1 MKIKSLIEDVAV
13 PEGNDIFINDKI
25 LKIKGPKGELIRE
38 FSEPLIGINV
48 ENHNVVIKSLA
59 RSLKKKDKR
68 NFRTI
73 RAHIKNMIN
82 GVNKG
87 YVYKL
92 KVCSG
97 HFPITV
103 NIEGNSIVVK
113 NFLGEKVPRRL
124 KFEGV
129 KVSIDGDIISVNG
142 NDKELV
148 GNTSAS
154 IERLTKIKG
163 RDKRIFQD
171 GCYIISKE

>member
-1 MKIKSLIEDVAV
+1 MKIKSLIEDVVV
-13 PEGNDIFINDKI
+13 PEGNNISISDKV

-38 FSEPLIGINV
+38 FSEPLIGVNV
-48 ENHNVVIKSLA
+48 ENHKIVIKSLA
-59 RSLKKKDKR
+59 RNLKKKDKR

-82 GVNKG
+82 GVNNG
-87 YVYKL
+87 YIYKL

-103 NIEGNSIVVK
+103 NIEGNSLVVK

>member
-25 LKIKGPKGELIRE
+25 LKIKGPKGELTRE

-48 ENHNVVIKSLA
+48 ENHKIVIKSLA

-103 NIEGNSIVVK
+103 NIEGNSIVIK

>member
-25 LKIKGPKGELIRE
+25 LKIKGPKGELTRE
-38 FSEPLIGINV
+38 FSEPLIGINF
-48 ENHNVVIKSLA
+48 ENHKIVIKSLA

>member
-25 LKIKGPKGELIRE
+25 LKIKGPKGELTRE
-38 FSEPLIGINV
+38 FSEPLIGINF
-48 ENHNVVIKSLA
+48 ENHKIVIKSLA

-129 KVSIDGDIISVNG
+129 KVSIDGISW
-142 NDKELV
+142 
-148 GNTSAS
+148 
-154 IERLTKIKG
+154 
-163 RDKRIFQD
+163 Q
-171 GCYIISKE
+171 YIREH